1 MYLCG
6 PFQLQTRSPTPG
18 GALRGGSYRT
28 NSLHSTTMMV
38 SVGWLQSTLRCG
50 MQHASS
56 LAAAFEASYYPHMRA
71 YMEHWIT
78 LANGNNGVLPVFH
91 WGDWC
96 VNF

>member
-1 MYLCG
+1 
-6 PFQLQTRSPTPG
+6 
-18 GALRGGSYRT
+18 
-28 NSLHSTTMMV
+28 
-38 SVGWLQSTLRCG
+38 

-96 VNF
+96 VNC